1 MYEQVLEITEGRT
14 CDFYLLWET
23 EDESRKREPV
33 DLTGATIELE
43 IRKSSN
49 DELLVRISSEAGE
62 IKTPEPTSG
71 ESEYHI
77 APDKTEGQS
86 CENWRDALW
95 EVLVTFPSMDKYPIA
110 CGVAQLKRGIVQNGT

>member
-23 EDESRKREPV
+23 EDENGVREPV

-49 DELLVRISSEAGE
+49 DELLLRLSSDNGE
-62 IKTPEPTSG
+62 IKFPEPTSG

-77 APDKTEGQS
+77 APEKSEGQS

-110 CGVAQLKRGIVQNGT
+110 CGVAQLKRGIVQSST

>member
-23 EDESRKREPV
+23 EDENRKRKPV

-49 DELLVRISSEAGE
+49 DELLLRLSSANGE
-62 IKTPEPTSG
+62 IKFPVPTSG
-71 ESEYHI
+71 ESGYHI

-110 CGVAQLKRGIVQNGT
+110 GGVAQLKRGIVQSGT